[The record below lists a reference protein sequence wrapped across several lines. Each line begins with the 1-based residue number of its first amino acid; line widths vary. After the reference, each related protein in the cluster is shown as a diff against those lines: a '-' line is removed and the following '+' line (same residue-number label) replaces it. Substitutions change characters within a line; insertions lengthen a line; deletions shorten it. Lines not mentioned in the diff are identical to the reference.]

1 MSFLENC
8 FTNTQLKEENYF
20 SGRFYTFP
28 QKGLPERLRTLREP
42 KKPFYLW
49 YFMPALMVQAR

>member
-1 MSFLENC
+1 MFL
-8 FTNTQLKEENYF
+8 QKE
-20 SGRFYTFP
+20 
-28 QKGLPERLRTLREP
+28 LPERLRTLREP